1 MCINKRFHNHQRG
14 RDQVSKQAEFF
25 SLLIR
30 TQLSRVKKTFFF
42 KKYKFHIIFV
52 TMLNSTLVCHVRR
65 KRNTQRIFS
74 TPAVFCCVSVC
85 LLFRGGPWPFP
96 REIRIQKH
104 FFMLTTTLLWRARQ
118 PSESNCIKVT
128 KRDSFFFYT
137 KLVKSS

>member
-30 TQLSRVKKTFFF
+30 TRLSRVKKH
-42 KKYKFHIIFV
+42 FHIIFV
-52 TMLNSTLVCHVRR
+52 TMLNSTLVCHVRH
-65 KRNTQRIFS
+65 KPNTQRIFS

-96 REIRIQKH
+96 REIPIQKH
-104 FFMLTTTLLWRARQ
+104 FFMLTLCCGGHANLVSQTASKLPR
-118 PSESNCIKVT
+118 E
-128 KRDSFFFYT
+128 T